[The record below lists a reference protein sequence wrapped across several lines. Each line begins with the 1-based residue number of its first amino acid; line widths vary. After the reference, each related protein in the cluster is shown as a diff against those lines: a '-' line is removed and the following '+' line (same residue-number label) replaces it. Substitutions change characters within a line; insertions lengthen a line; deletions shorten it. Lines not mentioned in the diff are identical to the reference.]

1 MQDKQIQSLIFW
13 VYYAKGLL
21 YSSLQKYKEVIKP
34 LDSSLDFENYFHL
47 LSNNTKLLK
56 KELQNHR
63 QFFDST
69 SKAISGKIRN
79 SNELS
84 TKGNAQQSLDK
95 YGQVIEYLTSLI
107 DSEANKI
114 SATVP
119 NFAIMFDIPLS
130 DNDSQNFRLQC
141 GHAHYNKALSQI
153 ALQEQEEALKS
164 LHISNKLLPEF
175 YPSYIA
181 KAEIY
186 KEQREFM
193 KAVVQY
199 DMAIRLE
206 ENNPD
211 SYFNRSVL
219 LFELGKT
226 ELAKE
231 DFAKWQSLKQEN

>member
-1 MQDKQIQSLIFW
+1 MQDKQIQSLIFS

-21 YSSLQKYKEVIKP
+21 YSSLQKYKEAIKSF
-34 LDSSLDFENYFHL
+34 DSSLDFENYSHI
-47 LSNNTKLLK
+47 LSSNTGLLK
-56 KELQNHR
+56 EELQNHR

-69 SKAISGKIRN
+69 SKAINGKIRN

-84 TKGNAQQSLDK
+84 TKSNAQQYLDK
-95 YGQVIEYLTSLI
+95 YGQVIEYFVSLI
-107 DSEANKI
+107 DPEGNEVP
-114 SATVP
+114 ATAP
-119 NFAIMFDIPLS
+119 DFAAMFYIPLS

-153 ALQEQEEALKS
+153 VLQEQEEALKS
-164 LHISNKLLPEF
+164 LHITNKILPEF
-175 YPSYIA
+175 YLSYIA

-186 KEQREFM
+186 KGQREFM

-219 LFELGKT
+219 LFEIGKT
-226 ELAKE
+226 KLAKE
-231 DFAKWQSLKQEN
+231 DFAKWQRLKQES